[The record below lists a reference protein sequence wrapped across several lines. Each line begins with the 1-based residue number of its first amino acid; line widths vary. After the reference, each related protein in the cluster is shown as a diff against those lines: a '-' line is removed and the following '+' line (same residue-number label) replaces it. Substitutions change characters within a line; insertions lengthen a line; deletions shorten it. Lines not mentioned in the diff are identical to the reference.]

1 MPAEQKLKIIH
12 DVLGDY
18 YTQKSEY
25 LFHCPECQHHKAKLS
40 INFEKGKY
48 KCWVCDYR
56 GNNIGNLVRKHGSY
70 SQKRR
75 WQAISTRTDI
85 TEFDNLFVEEETTEE
100 KQRIDLPKEFIP
112 LYNKYQYIHSHKPR
126 KYLTERGID
135 DIDIRRWKIGYC
147 HEGSYAGRVIIPS
160 FDSEGYINYF
170 IARSYR
176 DDYLK
181 YLNPPAKKNIVFND
195 LYVDWDEDV
204 VLVEGVFDAIKAP
217 NAIPVLGSTLTQ
229 TSALFR
235 QIGKYCPR
243 VFVAFDAD
251 AKKKTRALVRDLI
264 HYGIEVYDVQLGCFE
279 DVGEMSKQQFAIQK
293 RKAKQIDLDDMLTQS
308 IMEI

>member
-1 MPAEQKLKIIH
+1 M
-12 DVLGDY
+12 
-18 YTQKSEY
+18 
-25 LFHCPECQHHKAKLS
+25 
-40 INFEKGKY
+40 
-48 KCWVCDYR
+48 
-56 GNNIGNLVRKHGSY
+56 
-70 SQKRR
+70 
-75 WQAISTRTDI
+75 
-85 TEFDNLFVEEETTEE
+85 
-100 KQRIDLPKEFIP
+100 
-112 LYNKYQYIHSHKPR
+112 
-126 KYLTERGID
+126 
-135 DIDIRRWKIGYC
+135 
-147 HEGSYAGRVIIPS
+147 
-160 FDSEGYINYF
+160 
-170 IARSYR
+170 
-176 DDYLK
+176 
-181 YLNPPAKKNIVFND
+181 NPPAKKNIVFND
-195 LYVDWDEDV
+195 LYVDWDEDI